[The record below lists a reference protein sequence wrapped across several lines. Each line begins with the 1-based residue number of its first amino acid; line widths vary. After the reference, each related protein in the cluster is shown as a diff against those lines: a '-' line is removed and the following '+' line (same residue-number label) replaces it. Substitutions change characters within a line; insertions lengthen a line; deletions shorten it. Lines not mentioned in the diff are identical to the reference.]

1 MHKITLLLALT
12 FSFTFSHASEK
23 PQEVKA
29 PITKVK
35 VCLNAAL
42 ITHTQKVKLRSG
54 ITKLAFVGLA
64 MNIDKR
70 HIALRNLGKS
80 ELLSI
85 QLVKISDTTNINYL
99 PADALAMIRN
109 GKDSILTLEKN
120 IEKAR
125 FELDGLW
132 LERSMLTSNTD
143 IIPNSKTISLAEL
156 KLTTEYY
163 RDRFAALEK
172 EIQDKQ
178 RELVQLKKNKVRAL
192 KAAFDVENSEEKN
205 MNISI
210 IIAELNN
217 TDAEFTTELELS
229 YLARESGWIPVYEI
243 QSTGN
248 KSLHMNYRAKVLNNT
263 GIDWDNLNITLSTAD
278 PSQYYSAPDLEPFI
292 ITAAYGN
299 KYRKNY
305 SYDDEDDDEDD
316 QYQQNNYSNNS
327 SYNNNNNKPKTIKPK
342 TIVEEEEIFTPDRE
356 INFNI
361 AKKYTFRSGLVPAY
375 VDVTAYDL
383 TPDYI
388 YRSAPKKEEQVYSMA
403 RIKDWEK
410 LNLIDGEADIYNN
423 GSFLGKSYIRPS
435 DFDDY
440 LELPL
445 GVVDNIFIKH
455 KQVSEFSSK
464 KVFSG
469 GVVATCSYEIKI
481 KNNSSDKI
489 NVEIIDQVPVSE
501 RSNVKTENVE
511 FTEGGDKDDSN
522 GKVVWKLEMGA
533 NSEKTLSI
541 KYSVSYPKGFRYSGY
556 YKKRQIRA
564 KF

>member
-12 FSFTFSHASEK
+12 FSFTFCKASEK
-23 PQEVKA
+23 PQEIKA
-29 PITKVK
+29 PISTVK
-35 VCLNAAL
+35 VCLNSAL
-42 ITHTQKVKLRSG
+42 ITHSQKVKLKSG

-70 HIALRNLGKS
+70 HISLRNLGKS

-99 PADALAMIRN
+99 PADALALIRN

-156 KLTTEYY
+156 KITTDYY
-163 RDRFAALEK
+163 RERYAAIGK
-172 EIQDKQ
+172 EIQDKE

-205 MNISI
+205 MSISI

-217 TDAEFTTELELS
+217 PESEFTADLELS
-229 YLARESGWIPVYEI
+229 YLARESGWIPVYEVL
-243 QSTGN
+243 SKDN
-248 KSLHMNYRAKVLNNT
+248 KTLHMNYRAKILNNT
-263 GIDWDNLNITLSTAD
+263 GIDWENLNVTLSTAD

-292 ITAAYGN
+292 ITASDGN
-299 KYRKNY
+299 KYNKR
-305 SYDDEDDDEDD
+305 YDYDDDDEDD
-316 QYQQNNYSNNS
+316 YDNNS
-327 SYNNNNNKPKTIKPK
+327 SNSNNPYGNNTNKVKPPKPKST
-342 TIVEEEEIFTPDRE
+342 VEEEEIFTPDHE

-361 AKKYTFRSGLVPAY
+361 AKKYTFRSGLTPSF
-375 VDVTAYDL
+375 VDVTSYDL

-388 YRSAPKKEEQVYSMA
+388 YRSAPKKEEQVYSIA

-435 DFDDY
+435 DLEDY

-445 GVVDNIFIKH
+445 GVVDYIFIKH

-464 KVFSG
+464 KVLSG

-481 KNNSSDKI
+481 KNNSTEKI

-522 GKVVWKLEMGA
+522 GKVVWKLELGPS
-533 NSEKTLSI
+533 SEKTLSI
-541 KYSVSYPKGFRYSGY
+541 KYSVSYPRGFRYSQSY
-556 YKKRQIRA
+556 RKRKIRA